1 MDWNPSGCDHIFDE
15 LRTAAEV
22 NEEEFGGAIP
32 DGEWLKMITV
42 NPAKA
47 LALDAFVEKLARS
60 LKADITALRKLD
72 DDPTK
77 SVMKTHLQDVQMVWV
92 GGDLLYA
99 SKAILDVY
107 GSAKRVCVKNTKLQ
121 VPKAAQTLEDLK
133 TIRRRCPERGGPPTP
148 R

>member
-1 MDWNPSGCDHIFDE
+1 VDWNPSGGDHIFDE

-47 LALDAFVEKLARS
+47 LALDVFV
-60 LKADITALRKLD
+60 
-72 DDPTK
+72 
-77 SVMKTHLQDVQMVWV
+77 
-92 GGDLLYA
+92 G
-99 SKAILDVY
+99 
-107 GSAKRVCVKNTKLQ
+107 
-121 VPKAAQTLEDLK
+121 KAAQTLEDLK

>member
-1 MDWNPSGCDHIFDE
+1 VDWNPSGCDHIFDE

-47 LALDAFVEKLARS
+47 LALDAFVGKLARS

-107 GSAKRVCVKNTKLQ
+107 GRRQFREPLSILHLPSALRS
-121 VPKAAQTLEDLK
+121 
-133 TIRRRCPERGGPPTP
+133 RRATSRSFEFPFDVTA
-148 R
+148 

>member
-47 LALDAFVEKLARS
+47 LALDAFVGKPRRPSRTSRLYVGDVLNEA
-60 LKADITALRKLD
+60 ALRLRV
-72 DDPTK
+72 DPDNWYVHTLIPRL
-77 SVMKTHLQDVQMVWV
+77 SGTTPRQLEAVSA
-92 GGDLLYA
+92 GSLLYA
-99 SKAILDVY
+99 A
-107 GSAKRVCVKNTKLQ
+107 
-121 VPKAAQTLEDLK
+121 P
-133 TIRRRCPERGGPPTP
+133 
-148 R
+148 